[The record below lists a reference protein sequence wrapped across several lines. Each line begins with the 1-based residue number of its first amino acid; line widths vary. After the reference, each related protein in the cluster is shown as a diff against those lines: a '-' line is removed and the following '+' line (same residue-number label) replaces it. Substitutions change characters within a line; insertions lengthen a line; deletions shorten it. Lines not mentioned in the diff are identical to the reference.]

1 MQSLDLHFTIEINGE
16 SADAGADAGA
26 GAVSVFATSAEMC
39 MPTGTVDKGSL
50 KTKFRVGPPL
60 QPRQMTTFNN
70 NGDIVS
76 CK

>member
-16 SADAGADAGA
+16 SADAGRGA

-60 QPRQMTTFNN
+60 QLWQMTTFNN